1 MAVTLKEY
9 PRDVL
14 AAQPIGAWTGLA
26 QRLVV
31 GALREQLAVEGLTQP
46 HWWTLNHAAGAPG
59 RWTRA
64 ALVERLTPWDD
75 QGTDFDAVFDDLV
88 DRGWLTEGSGEDARE
103 GVEEG
108 SVKAGGMTLTPEG
121 EAGRLRAAERNAG
134 VHRKVHEGVDAD
146 DFATTVD
153 VLRRIVANMG
163 GDGDLPR

>member
-9 PRDVL
+9 PRDEL

-88 DRGWLTEGSGEDARE
+88 GRGWLTEGSGE
-103 GVEEG
+103 
-108 SVKAGGMTLTPEG
+108 AGGMTLTPEG